1 MPASIHFDDELPIP
15 AHEVRIIRPNRL
27 LAGELEAAELPIA
40 KLGPKLRFCLCE
52 SAPQRSRSTDS
63 TLVLATH
70 APHPSP
76 LPASGAREFLLR
88 HLVLGQVLEDA
99 HQAGMV
105 PGLAAEGGRAVE
117 QLLCSCRV
125 GQ

>member
-63 TLVLATH
+63 ALVLATH

-88 HLVLGQVLEDA
+88 HLVPGQMLEDA
-99 HQAGMV
+99 DQAGMV
-105 PGLAAEGGRAVE
+105 PALAAEGGRCVE
-117 QLLCSCRV
+117 QLLRGRGV
-125 GQ
+125 G

>member
-1 MPASIHFDDELPIP
+1 MLASIHFDDELPIP

-63 TLVLATH
+63 ALVLATH
-70 APHPSP
+70 ASHPSP

-88 HLVLGQVLEDA
+88 DLVLGQVFEDTDET
-99 HQAGMV
+99 GMI
-105 PGLAAEGGRAVE
+105 PALAAESGGGVEQFLGGRG
-117 QLLCSCRV
+117 V
-125 GQ
+125 G